1 MAIPFNPAE
10 IAIAIDKVIEE
21 ETIDAYGQ
29 FIKLVVPATPRDTGL
44 AQGNWRTGVRK
55 APIGVIRRTSAA
67 AAISTGLRTVKSQKK
82 AISKGRTGQIFIVNN
97 LPYIGLL
104 NAGSSQQ
111 APAFFIEVA
120 FAAAVSPKTPRRKN
134 I

>member
-10 IAIAIDKVIEE
+10 IAIAIDKVTQV
-21 ETIDAYGQ
+21 ETIDAYGT
-29 FIKLVVPATPRDTGL
+29 FIKTVIPATPKKTGL

-55 APIGVIRRTSAA
+55 APVGVLRRTSGA
-67 AAISTGLRTVKSQKK
+67 AAISTGLRSVKSQRK
-82 AISKGRTGQIFIVNN
+82 AISKGRNGRIFIVNN

-104 NAGSSQQ
+104 NAGSSDQ

-120 FAAAVSPKTPRRKN
+120 FAAAVKPRTPRRKN